1 MNPAFDPTSV
11 RKTLKHG
18 IKKGLWTLEDLDK
31 PSQGYLLAN
40 GQKWNEE
47 NQSVEWDDY
56 ITPIGHQRSVPKEK
70 TPTHRNLLREPE
82 PIIEAVEASPDPRDL
97 DPGSV
102 SNVSGA
108 RTQILGQEEE
118 PIYSTVGVIDS
129 DGGINEP
136 LPF

>member
-118 PIYSTVGVIDS
+118 PI
-129 DGGINEP
+129 
-136 LPF
+136 